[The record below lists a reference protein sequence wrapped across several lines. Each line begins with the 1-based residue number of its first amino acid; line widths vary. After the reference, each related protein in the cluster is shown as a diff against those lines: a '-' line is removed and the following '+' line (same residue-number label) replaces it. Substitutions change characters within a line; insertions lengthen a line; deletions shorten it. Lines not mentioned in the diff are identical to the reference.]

1 MATIFTRTGSSL
13 LDDCAATFDCQVEA
27 VHDQGNAKL
36 IIGRIVKA
44 ERVQEEYEPLIYREE
59 DY

>member
-1 MATIFTRTGSSL
+1 M
-13 LDDCAATFDCQVEA
+13 LDDCAATLDCKVVA

-44 ERVQEEYEPLIYREE
+44 ERVKEEYEPLIYREE